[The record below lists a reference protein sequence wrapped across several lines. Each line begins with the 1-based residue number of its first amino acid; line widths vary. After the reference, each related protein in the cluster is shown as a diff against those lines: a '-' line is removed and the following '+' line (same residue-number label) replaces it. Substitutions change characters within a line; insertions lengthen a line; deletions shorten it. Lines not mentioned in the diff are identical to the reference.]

1 MSYSTRPYQLLYFI
15 DLFTK
20 EGPPAAL
27 KTEVPLLRRRLSR
40 PRAALV
46 VALAAALAVVV
57 AANPSFAGSFLTS
70 QKAAHLYV
78 TIKKGNAL
86 YLKKKAADNTYV
98 KKADAPLVP
107 IVGIAAGTAP
117 FIAQATTAGY
127 IPTAFTS
134 FATKGTA
141 STVITFSGT
150 ATCLADKP
158 VSELACPIQILV
170 DGQSTGKVNFA
181 PATPTSEG
189 SKAAALV
196 HTVTQTT
203 VLGKGGHTVAIQ
215 YAGAAKVAFV
225 LKSWNLAVQAYPQAP
240 EPVNATDEG
249 SQAGAGTH
257 QG

>member
-1 MSYSTRPYQLLYFI
+1 MLN
-15 DLFTK
+15 
-20 EGPPAAL
+20 
-27 KTEVPLLRRRLSR
+27 RRLSR

-46 VALAAALAVVV
+46 VAVAAALAVVV

-70 QKAAHLYV
+70 QKAAHLYL
-78 TIKKGNAL
+78 TNKKGNAL
-86 YLKKKAADNTYV
+86 YLKKKAAGNIYV
-98 KKADAPLVP
+98 KKADAPLTP

-117 FIAQATTAGY
+117 FIAVATTPGY

-134 FATKGTA
+134 FATKGIA
-141 STVITFSGT
+141 PTVITFSGT
-150 ATCLADKP
+150 ATCTADKP

-181 PATPTSEG
+181 PATPSSEAT
-189 SKAAALV
+189 KAAPLV

-203 VLGKGGHTVAIQ
+203 VLGKGGHTIAVQ

-225 LKSWNLAVQAYPQAP
+225 LKSWNLAVQAYPQPP
-240 EPVNATDEG
+240 EPVTETDEG
-249 SQAGAGTH
+249 SPAGAATR

>member
-1 MSYSTRPYQLLYFI
+1 
-15 DLFTK
+15 
-20 EGPPAAL
+20 
-27 KTEVPLLRRRLSR
+27 
-40 PRAALV
+40 V
-46 VALAAALAVVV
+46 VAVAAALAVVV
-57 AANPSFAGSFLTS
+57 AANTSFAGSFLTS
-70 QKAAHLYV
+70 QKAAHLYL
-78 TIKKGNAL
+78 TTKKGNKL
-86 YLKKKAADNTYV
+86 YLKKKAADNIYV
-98 KKADAPLVP
+98 KKVDAPLTP

-189 SKAAALV
+189 AKAAPLV

-203 VLGKGGHTVAIQ
+203 VLGKGGHTVAVQ

-225 LKSWNLAVQAYPQAP
+225 LKGWNLAVQAYPQSP
-240 EPVNATDEG
+240 ETPEATEKTPPAKAG
-249 SQAGAGTH
+249 S
-257 QG
+257 